1 MSKMSKP
8 YLLQSCKAGFLRRC
22 VKTLGKRKEKLLV
35 FSQFTSILSIYED
48 VLDGMKVGHL
58 RLDGSTNGSDRQML
72 IDRFTVDDTV
82 SVFLLS
88 TKAGG
93 VGLNLTAAS
102 CLIINDL
109 DWNPHNDAQA
119 EDRCHR
125 IGQTKQVHV
134 FRLSMAQTIEQRMD
148 EVAQDK
154 QRLKRALLSDGPA
167 SGAGSSAGARGVEI
181 DKESLLKA
189 ELEG

>member
-1 MSKMSKP
+1 M
-8 YLLQSCKAGFLRRC
+8 RRT
-22 VKTLGKRKEKLLV
+22 VKTLIKRGEKLLV
-35 FSQFTSILSIYED
+35 FSQFTSVLSIYED
-48 VLDGMKVGHL
+48 ILSSMRVKHL
-58 RLDGSTNGSDRQML
+58 RLDGSTNGADRQVL

-82 SVFLLS
+82 KVFLLS

-134 FRLSMAQTIEQRMD
+134 FRLSMASTIEQRMD

-154 QRLKRALLSDGPA
+154 QRLKRALLSDGPHPD
-167 SGAGSSAGARGVEI
+167 SGKAAGGG
-181 DKESLLKA
+181 
-189 ELEG
+189 